1 MIWPPSLAPEGLD
14 DSGAPGPGHVRDTRG
29 ARFAKAQWRDDPVR
43 YPPAMA
49 IALLLGT
56 AAAAAGFLVTS
67 FFGFVLAAHGPHD
80 PLVRFLVT
88 RHVLYAIPTLLL
100 SLFSQSMVLFYFI
113 GTGRLVKDEI
123 AGWTEERRRGVVSA
137 LRRFKARTS
146 PPATFA
152 MLAAIAAFVLGG
164 WVHTAAPGIRGIAR
178 IAHLSTS
185 VGALLLHLWALLA
198 EYPTFVENNRL
209 MADPAAYAGVTPPS
223 GA

>member
-1 MIWPPSLAPEGLD
+1 
-14 DSGAPGPGHVRDTRG
+14 
-29 ARFAKAQWRDDPVR
+29 
-43 YPPAMA
+43 MA
-49 IALLLGT
+49 LALLLGT

-67 FFGFVLAAHGPHD
+67 WFGVVLAQHGPHGTMI
-80 PLVRFLVT
+80 RFLVT

-123 AGWTEERRRGVVSA
+123 GSLPEESRRVVLRA

-164 WVHTAAPGIRGIAR
+164 WVHTAPLSVRPAAHV
-178 IAHLSTS
+178 AHLASA
-185 VGALLLHLWALLA
+185 VVALLLHLWALLA
-198 EYPTFVENNRL
+198 EYPVFVENNLL
-209 MADPAAYAGVTPPS
+209 MGDPAAYGRRSP
-223 GA
+223 